1 MADSDRG
8 LNRRSFLASLGSLGA
23 ASALGSPSLA
33 AQPGPVIKKPIPS
46 SGQQLAVIG
55 MGSSRTF
62 DVGDNVEARDVRC
75 QVLQTFFDMGGEAID
90 SSPMYGTSP
99 EVIGYCLKR
108 IENKRNLFSA
118 TKVWT
123 ETRDNGIAQMEN
135 SERLWGIKHFDLMQ
149 IHNLVDWQV
158 HLETLKEWKKQGRI
172 RYLGISTSHGRR
184 HPEFLKIMEREPLDF
199 VQFTDN
205 VLDREAEERLL
216 PLAAERKQAV
226 MVNRAFRRGELFKQF
241 GDKPLPGWASE
252 FDCTDWA
259 QFFLKFVVSHPDVT
273 CVIPATGKV
282 AHMRQ
287 NMGANYGRL
296 PDAAMRQ
303 RMIKYVEHL

>member
-1 MADSDRG
+1 MAHRDRG
-8 LNRRSFLASLGSLGA
+8 LSRRTFLGSVG
-23 ASALGSPSLA
+23 ALGSAAMLGLPCLA

-62 DVGDNVEARDVRC
+62 DVGNNVEALDMRC

-90 SSPMYGTSP
+90 SSPMYGTA
-99 EVIGYCLKR
+99 ERVIGDCLKR
-108 IENKRNLFSA
+108 IANKQNMFSA

-135 SERLWGIKHFDLMQ
+135 SERLWGVKQFDLMQ
-149 IHNLVDWQV
+149 IHNLVDWQA
-158 HLETLKEWKKQGRI
+158 HLETLKEWKRQGRI

-199 VQFTDN
+199 VQLTYN
-205 VLDREAEERLL
+205 ILDREAEKRLL

-226 MVNRAFRRGELFKQF
+226 MVNRAFRRGDLFSQF
-241 GDKPLPGWASE
+241 GDKPLPDWASK

-273 CVIPATGKV
+273 CVIPATRQV
-282 AHMRQ
+282 DHMRQ

-296 PDAAMRQ
+296 PDAAMRK
-303 RMIKYVEHL
+303 RMIEYVESL

>member
-1 MADSDRG
+1 MGA
-8 LNRRSFLASLGSLGA
+8 LGA
-23 ASALGSPSLA
+23 AIKLGASPGT
-33 AQPGPVIKKPIPS
+33 AQSGPVIKKSIPS

-62 DVGDNVEARDVRC
+62 DVGDDPKARDVCC

-99 EVIGYCLKR
+99 QVIGYCLKR
-108 IENKRNLFSA
+108 TQNKQALFSA

-123 ETRDNGIAQMEN
+123 ETRVNGIAQMEN
-135 SERLWGIKHFDLMQ
+135 SERLWGVKRFDLMQ
-149 IHNLVDWQV
+149 IHNLMDWRT
-158 HLETLKEWKKQGRI
+158 HLETLIEWKKQGRI

-184 HPEFLKIMEREPLDF
+184 HAEFLEIMGREPLDF
-199 VQFTDN
+199 VQFTYN
-205 VLDREAEERLL
+205 VLDREAERHLL

-241 GDKPLPGWASE
+241 GNKPLPEWAGE
-252 FDCTDWA
+252 FDCANWA
-259 QFFLKFVVSHPDVT
+259 QFFLKFVVSHPAVT
-273 CVIPATGKV
+273 CVIPATRRV
-282 AHMRQ
+282 DHMKQ

-296 PDAAMRQ
+296 PDAAMRK
-303 RMIKYVEHL
+303 RMIEYVESL